1 MMPAI
6 RPQRVSL
13 IEKIASSEA
22 TTTSQ
27 AAAMPV
33 PPPKQPPWISA
44 RVGTGQ
50 VSSRRI
56 ASAVSRLTC
65 SFSAGDCF
73 ATPLIQARSA
83 PAWKCLPLPRSTTM
97 RSPASRP
104 SASIASCR
112 PWISSPL

>member
-6 RPQRVSL
+6 RPHRVSAM
-13 IEKIASSEA
+13 EKIASSEA

-44 RVGTGQ
+44 SVGTGQ

-56 ASAVSRLTC
+56 ASAVSRLTV
-65 SFSAGDCF
+65 SFSAGDCL

-83 PAWKCLPLPRSTTM
+83 PAWKWRPLPRSTAM
-97 RSPASRP
+97 RRPVSRP

-112 PWISSPL
+112 PWIRSPL

>member
-13 IEKIASSEA
+13 MEKSASVEA

-56 ASAVSRLTC
+56 ASAVTRLAC
-65 SFSAGDCF
+65 SISAGERA
-73 ATPLIQARSA
+73 ATALIQVRSA
-83 PAWKCLPLPRSTTM
+83 PA
-97 RSPASRP
+97 
-104 SASIASCR
+104 
-112 PWISSPL
+112 